1 MTIKHYFVPLHRLT
15 FYEEMRKITL
25 LFALL
30 LFWLSGFAQQ
40 GGMWLPS
47 LLEGMNAKEMKS
59 LGMKMSVKDI
69 YEVNK
74 SSLKDAVPHFNGGC
88 TAEMISNKGLL
99 LTNHHCGYSQIQS
112 HSTLANDYLT
122 YGFWAKKQEEELPN
136 ENLRVTF
143 IVRVEDITS
152 KVLVDTEALVN
163 EEARTAKIESN
174 INNVL
179 RNTPK
184 EAWQECRVRAFY
196 EGNQYLLFI
205 VETFKDVRLVGAPPS
220 SIGKFGSDTDN
231 WVWPR
236 HTGDFALFRVYAD
249 KNNRPAAYSKDNVP
263 YKPKHYFPISLKGVK
278 EGDFTMVFGYPGRT
292 QEYLPA
298 IAVAQMADVINP
310 MKIGIRDVILKTQD
324 SFMRNDP
331 EIKIKYASKYA
342 SIANYW
348 KKWIGEAQGLKKSGA
363 VAIKQ
368 KQEEEFKKDIESH
381 SRKAEYGT
389 VLPEMEKLYAQAL
402 DYSVA
407 SDLFSEFMR
416 HIDLLNNGYKI
427 MQLQNVLLQRGEEA
441 FNEKKAELLQSFK
454 TSYKNYDK
462 TVDKAVFEKAVAY
475 YAKNMPKRFLAP
487 NLQNFN
493 AKLLT
498 GKLYNNSFLASYEGI
513 EKTLQLPESAFK
525 GILKK
530 DVGMQFIQQIV
541 EYYFVEV
548 ASPYQEITDKLAGL
562 QRKYM
567 KGILEFATP
576 EDRIF
581 PDANSTLR
589 VTYGKVEGYSPADA
603 VKYEPFT
610 YLDGVMEKYIPN
622 DYEFDV
628 PAKLRYLYE
637 RKEYGIYG
645 KDGKMPV
652 CFIATNHTTGGNSG
666 SPAIDAKGN
675 LIGLNFDRV
684 WEGTM
689 SDVYYDPKICRNIMV
704 DIRYILFIIDKYA
717 DASYLIDEMKII
729 K

>member
-1 MTIKHYFVPLHRLT
+1 MHRLT

-122 YGFWAKKQEEELPN
+122 NGFWAKKQEEELPN
-136 ENLRVTF
+136 ENLSVTF

-152 KVLVDTEALVN
+152 KVLMDTEALVN

-298 IAVAQMADVINP
+298 IAVAQMVDVLNP

-462 TVDKAVFEKAVAY
+462 AVDKAVFEKAVAY
-475 YAKNMPKRFLAP
+475 YVKNMPKRFLAP

-548 ASPYQEITDKLAGL
+548 AAPYQEITDKLAGL

>member
-1 MTIKHYFVPLHRLT
+1 MHRLT

-136 ENLRVTF
+136 ENLSVTF

-179 RNTPK
+179 RNTAK
-184 EAWQECRVRAFY
+184 EEWQECRVRAFY

-298 IAVAQMADVINP
+298 IAVAQMVDVLNP

-462 TVDKAVFEKAVAY
+462 AVDKAVFEKAVNY
-475 YAKNMPKRFLAP
+475 YVKNMPKRFLAP

-530 DVGMQFIQQIV
+530 DVGMQFIQQFV